1 MVEKNP
7 CDRVVTDAELE
18 SEMVRLSAAVDAFA
32 SEMKAKLLE
41 KAREGRKG
49 WDNPALRNDIYTA
62 MLANGAGVPL
72 AAGTEANV
80 ANFAMMLWY
89 TRPHD

>member
-7 CDRVVTDAELE
+7 CDRVATDAELE

-89 TRPHD
+89 TRTHD

>member
-7 CDRVVTDAELE
+7 DDRVVTDAELE
-18 SEMVRLSAAVDAFA
+18 SEMARLNAAVDAFA
-32 SEMKAKLLE
+32 AVMKAKLLE
-41 KAREGRKG
+41 KAAEGRKG

-62 MLANGAGVPL
+62 MLATGAGVPL

-89 TRPHD
+89 TRTHD

>member
-89 TRPHD
+89 TRTHD

>member
-18 SEMVRLSAAVDAFA
+18 SEMVRLNAAVDAFA
-32 SEMKAKLLE
+32 IVMKAKLLE
-41 KAREGRKG
+41 KAREGRNG

-80 ANFAMMLWY
+80 ANFAMMLWH

>member
-7 CDRVVTDAELE
+7 CDRAVTDAELE

-32 SEMKAKLLE
+32 SEMKTKLLE
-41 KAREGRKG
+41 KAKEGRKG

-89 TRPHD
+89 TRAHD

>member
-7 CDRVVTDAELE
+7 CDRAVTDAELE

-32 SEMKAKLLE
+32 SEMKTKLLE
-41 KAREGRKG
+41 KAKEGRKG
-49 WDNPALRNDIYTA
+49 WDNPALRNDIHTA

-89 TRPHD
+89 TRTHG

>member
-41 KAREGRKG
+41 KAREGRRHRSECCQLRH
-49 WDNPALRNDIYTA
+49 DALVHA
-62 MLANGAGVPL
+62 P
-72 AAGTEANV
+72 
-80 ANFAMMLWY
+80 
-89 TRPHD
+89 P